1 MFKNI
6 PEGYSDADAA
16 EYPSIE
22 REAFEQCGTLTA
34 LIKSIPEGYSD
45 AKAAEYSSIERD
57 DFEQCGTLNRRNILC
72 KITGARSHISI
83 HMNTDN
89 R

>member
-57 DFEQCGTLNRRNILC
+57 DFEQCGTLIGG
-72 KITGARSHISI
+72 TVYARLQAPDRISLYI
-83 HMNTDN
+83 
-89 R
+89 